1 MRIKGG
7 LMLENLRLAFRGIWT
22 HKLRSF
28 LTMLGIIIGIAAIIA
43 IVSTIEGTNQQI
55 KENLIGSGSNTVDI
69 QLYQNDWP
77 LDLSYSEA
85 PFGVPQVSDDALS
98 EIRDLDEVKSASKY
112 ANRQIYDGVY
122 YLNNSM
128 NGGYVKGVETDY
140 FSTANL
146 TVKEGRLFTV
156 DELKDYKKVCV
167 IDDGVVEDLLHND
180 EPIGKI
186 LEIQGDSYVVIGVVA
201 SRSTFEP
208 TINSISDYE
217 TYMQD
222 ESGTIYIPL
231 STWPISYKYDEPE
244 NVLVRANSTDDM
256 TAAGKKTADIMNSYI
271 NPTDDTIKYQSKDL
285 LEQAQ
290 QLQQLSSS
298 TNSMLIWIAAISLLV
313 GGIGVMNIMLVS
325 VTERTAEIGLK
336 KAIGARKGKIM
347 GQFLTEAAVLTSMG
361 GVLGVASGIG
371 LAQIISIMSGTPVAI
386 SWPAAFIAVIFS
398 MVIGIVFGI
407 LPSHQAANLNP
418 IDALRTN

>member
-1 MRIKGG
+1 MF
-7 LMLENLRLAFRGIWT
+7 ENIRLAFRGIWT

-77 LDLSYSEA
+77 MDLGYGDL
-85 PFGVPQVSDDALS
+85 PYGVQQIDKSVLSD
-98 EIRDLDEVKSASKY
+98 IKDLAEVKSASRY
-112 ANRQIYDGVY
+112 LSRQVYDGVY
-122 YLNNSM
+122 YGNYMMS
-128 NGGYVKGVETDY
+128 GGYVRGVETDY
-140 FSTANL
+140 FATGNY
-146 TVKEGRLFTV
+146 TVKEGRLF
-156 DELKDYKKVCV
+156 DENDEKNFAKVCV
-167 IDDGVVEDLLHND
+167 VDEATVGDLLQNEEPLGKVIEIAGDSFVIVGVVR
-180 EPIGKI
+180 
-186 LEIQGDSYVVIGVVA
+186 

-208 TINSISDYE
+208 VINSIEDYN
-217 TYMQD
+217 TYNQD
-222 ESGTIYIPL
+222 QSGTIFIPFA
-231 STWPISYKYDEPE
+231 SWPIAYRYDEPA
-244 NVLVRANSTDDM
+244 NVLVRANSTDEM
-256 TAAGKKTADIMNSYI
+256 TAAGKKSADLLNSVI
-271 NPTDDTIKYQSKDL
+271 NPSDTTIKYESKDL

-336 KAIGARKGKIM
+336 KAIGARKSKIM
-347 GQFLTEAAVLTSMG
+347 WQFLTEAAVLTSMG
-361 GVLGVASGIG
+361 GVLGVISGIG
-371 LAQIISIMSGTPVAI
+371 LAKLISIMSGTPVAI
-386 SWPAAFIAVIFS
+386 SWPAAMIAVLFS
-398 MVIGIVFGI
+398 MIIGIVFGI

>member
-1 MRIKGG
+1 
-7 LMLENLRLAFRGIWT
+7 MLENLRLAFRGIWT

-77 LDLSYSEA
+77 MDLSYND
-85 PFGVPQVSDDALS
+85 PPYGVPEISDSVLD
-98 EIRDLDEVKSASKY
+98 EIRALDEVKSASKY
-112 ANRQIYDGVY
+112 LYRQIYDGVY
-122 YLNNSM
+122 YLNNAM

-140 FSTANL
+140 FTTANL
-146 TVKEGRLFTV
+146 SVKQGRLFT
-156 DELKDYKKVCV
+156 EKEISSFKKVCV
-167 IDDGVVEDLLHND
+167 VDEGIVSDLLQND
-180 EPIGKI
+180 NPIGKV
-186 LEIQGDSYVVIGVVA
+186 LEIGGDSYVIIGVVA
-201 SRSTFEP
+201 NRSTFEP
-208 TINSISDYE
+208 TINTISDYE
-217 TYMQD
+217 TYKQD
-222 ESGTIYIPL
+222 DSGVVYIPL
-231 STWPISYKYDEPE
+231 SDWPISYRYDEPE
-244 NVLVRANSTDDM
+244 NVLVRANTTDDM
-256 TAAGKKTADIMNSYI
+256 TAAGKKSADIINSYI
-271 NPTDDTIKYQSKDL
+271 YPTDTSVKYQSKDL

-290 QLQQLSSS
+290 RLQQLSTS

-336 KAIGARKGKIM
+336 KAIGARKSKIM
-347 GQFLTEAAVLTSMG
+347 WQFLTEAAVLTSMG
-361 GVLGVASGIG
+361 GILGVASGIG

-386 SWPAAFIAVIFS
+386 SWPAAFIAVAFS

>member
-1 MRIKGG
+1 
-7 LMLENLRLAFRGIWT
+7 MLENLRLAFRGIWT

-77 LDLSYSEA
+77 LDLSYNEA

-98 EIRDLDEVKSASKY
+98 EIRDLNEVKSASKY
-112 ANRQIYDGVY
+112 ASRQIYDGVY

-146 TVKEGRLFTV
+146 TVKKGRLFTS
-156 DELKDYKKVCV
+156 DEVKDFKKVCV

-186 LEIQGDSYVVIGVVA
+186 LEIQGDSYVIIGVVA

-222 ESGTIYIPL
+222 ESGTVYIPL

-244 NVLVRANSTDDM
+244 NVLVRAKSTDDM

-271 NPTDDTIKYQSKDL
+271 SPTDDTIKYQSKDL

-386 SWPAAFIAVIFS
+386 SWPAAFIAVVFS

>member
-1 MRIKGG
+1 MF
-7 LMLENLRLAFRGIWT
+7 ENLRLAFRGIWT

-77 LDLSYSEA
+77 MDLSYTE
-85 PFGVPQVSDDALS
+85 PPYGIPCVSDSVLD
-98 EIRDLDEVKSASKY
+98 EIRSLSEVKSASRY
-112 ANRQIYDGVY
+112 ASRQIYDGVY
-122 YLNNSM
+122 YQNTMM
-128 NGGYVKGVETDY
+128 NGGYVKGVEPDF

-146 TVKEGRLFTV
+146 TVKEGRLFTS
-156 DELKDYKKVCV
+156 DEANSFKKVCIV
-167 IDDGVVEDLLHND
+167 DSAVVEDLLQN
-180 EPIGKI
+180 EAPIGKV
-186 LEIQGDSYVVIGVVA
+186 LEIGGEAYVVIGVVE

-208 TINSISDYE
+208 TIKTIADYQ

-222 ESGTIYIPL
+222 ETGTVYIPL
-231 STWPISYKYDEPE
+231 KDWPISYRYDEPE
-244 NVLVRANSTDDM
+244 NVLVRATSTDDM
-256 TAAGKKTADIMNSYI
+256 TAAGKKTADII
-271 NPTDDTIKYQSKDL
+271 NGSISPTDDTIKYQSKDL

-361 GVLGVASGIG
+361 GVLGVVCGIG
-371 LAQIISIMSGTPVAI
+371 LAQIISVMSGTPVAI
-386 SWPAAFIAVIFS
+386 SWPAAIIAVVFS

-418 IDALRTN
+418 IDALRSN

>member
-1 MRIKGG
+1 
-7 LMLENLRLAFRGIWT
+7 MLENLRLAFRGIWT

-77 LDLSYSEA
+77 MDLSYSEV
-85 PFGVPQVSDDALS
+85 PYGVNQVSDEELDA
-98 EIRDLDEVKSASKY
+98 IRAIDEVKAASKY
-112 ANRQIYDGVY
+112 TSRSIYDGVY
-122 YLNNSM
+122 YGKAAM

-140 FSTANL
+140 FTTASF
-146 TVKEGRLFTV
+146 TVKEGRLFTA
-156 DELKDYKKVCV
+156 DEAANFKKVCV
-167 IDDGVVEDLLHND
+167 VDEPLVADLLQNEEPLGKVLEIGSDSFVIVGVV
-180 EPIGKI
+180 K
-186 LEIQGDSYVVIGVVA
+186 

-208 TINSISDYE
+208 VIKTREDYD
-217 TYMQD
+217 TYNQE
-222 ESGTIYIPL
+222 ESGTVYIPL
-231 STWPISYKYDEPE
+231 SDWPISYRYDEPE
-244 NVLVRANSTDDM
+244 NVLVKATSTDDM
-256 TAAGKKTADIMNSYI
+256 TAAGKKTADLMNGYI
-271 NPTDDTIKYQSKDL
+271 SPTDDSIKYQSKDL

-347 GQFLTEAAVLTSMG
+347 WQFLTEAAVLTSLG
-361 GVLGVASGIG
+361 GLLGVVCGIG

-386 SWPAAFIAVIFS
+386 SWPAAIIAVVFS

-418 IDALRTN
+418 IDALRSN

>member
-1 MRIKGG
+1 MF
-7 LMLENLRLAFRGIWT
+7 ENLRLAFRGIWT

-77 LDLSYSEA
+77 MDLSYTE
-85 PFGVPQVSDDALS
+85 PPYGIPCVSDSVLD
-98 EIRDLDEVKSASKY
+98 EIRSLSEVKSASRY
-112 ANRQIYDGVY
+112 ASRQIYDGVY
-122 YLNNSM
+122 YQNNMM
-128 NGGYVKGVETDY
+128 NGGYVKGVEPDF

-146 TVKEGRLFTV
+146 TVKEGRLFTS
-156 DELKDYKKVCV
+156 DEANSFKKVCIV
-167 IDDGVVEDLLHND
+167 DSAVVEDLLQN
-180 EPIGKI
+180 EAPIGKV
-186 LEIQGDSYVVIGVVA
+186 LEIGGDAYVVIGVVE

-208 TINSISDYE
+208 TIKTIADYQ

-222 ESGTIYIPL
+222 ETGTVYIPL
-231 STWPISYKYDEPE
+231 KDWPISYRYDEPE
-244 NVLVRANSTDDM
+244 NVLVRATSTDDM
-256 TAAGKKTADIMNSYI
+256 TAAGKKTADII
-271 NPTDDTIKYQSKDL
+271 NGSISPTDDTIKYQSKDL

-361 GVLGVASGIG
+361 GVLGVVCGIG
-371 LAQIISIMSGTPVAI
+371 LAQIISVMSGTPVAI
-386 SWPAAFIAVIFS
+386 SWPAAIIAVVFS

-418 IDALRTN
+418 IDALRSN

>member
-1 MRIKGG
+1 
-7 LMLENLRLAFRGIWT
+7 MLENLRLAFRGIWT

-55 KENLIGSGSNTVDI
+55 KQNLIGSGSNTVDI

-77 LDLSYSEA
+77 YDMSYND
-85 PFGVPQVSDDALS
+85 PPYGVPQIS
-98 EIRDLDEVKSASKY
+98 EEVLKDIRSLDEVKSASKY
-112 ANRQIYDGVY
+112 TSRQIYDGVY
-122 YLNNSM
+122 YMNNSM

-140 FSTANL
+140 FETDNL
-146 TVKEGRLFTV
+146 TVKKGRLFTT
-156 DELKDYKKVCV
+156 DEVADYKKVCV
-167 IDDGVVEDLLHND
+167 IEDSVATDLLNN
-180 EPIGKI
+180 EYPIGKV
-186 LEIQGDSYVVIGVVA
+186 LEIGGDSYVVVGVVA
-201 SRSTFEP
+201 TRSTFEP

-222 ESGTIYIPL
+222 ESGVVYIPI
-231 STWPISYKYDEPE
+231 SDWPISYRYDEPE
-244 NVLVRANSTDDM
+244 NILVRAVSTDDM
-256 TAAGKKTADIMNSYI
+256 TAAGKKSADILNGSI
-271 NPTDDTIKYQSKDL
+271 NPTDDTIKYQATDL

-325 VTERTAEIGLK
+325 VTERTSEIGLK

-347 GQFLTEAAVLTSMG
+347 AQFLTEAAVLTSMG
-361 GVLGVASGIG
+361 GVLGVVSGIG

-386 SWPAAFIAVIFS
+386 SWPAAFIAVAFS

>member
-1 MRIKGG
+1 MF
-7 LMLENLRLAFRGIWT
+7 ENLRLAFRGIWT

-77 LDLSYSEA
+77 MDLSYTE
-85 PFGVPQVSDDALS
+85 PPYGIPCVSDSVLD
-98 EIRDLDEVKSASKY
+98 EIRSLSEVKSASRY
-112 ANRQIYDGVY
+112 ASRQIYDGVY
-122 YLNNSM
+122 YQNTMM
-128 NGGYVKGVETDY
+128 NGGYVKGVEPDF

-146 TVKEGRLFTV
+146 TVKEGRLFTS
-156 DELKDYKKVCV
+156 DEANSFKKVCIV
-167 IDDGVVEDLLHND
+167 DSAVVEDLLQN
-180 EPIGKI
+180 EAPIGKV
-186 LEIQGDSYVVIGVVA
+186 LEIGGDAYVVIGVVE

-208 TINSISDYE
+208 TIKTVADYQ

-222 ESGTIYIPL
+222 ETGTVYIPL
-231 STWPISYKYDEPE
+231 KDWPISYSYDEPE
-244 NVLVRANSTDDM
+244 NVLVKATSTDDM
-256 TAAGKKTADIMNSYI
+256 TAAGKKTADII
-271 NPTDDTIKYQSKDL
+271 NDSISPTDDTIKYQSKDL

-361 GVLGVASGIG
+361 GVLGVVCGIG
-371 LAQIISIMSGTPVAI
+371 LAQIISVMSGTPVAI
-386 SWPAAFIAVIFS
+386 SWPAAIIAVVFS

-418 IDALRTN
+418 IDALRSN

>member
-1 MRIKGG
+1 
-7 LMLENLRLAFRGIWT
+7 MLENLRLAFRGIWT

-85 PFGVPQVSDDALS
+85 PFGVPQVSDDVLS

-186 LEIQGDSYVVIGVVA
+186 LEIQGDSYVIIGVVA

-222 ESGTIYIPL
+222 ESGTVYIPL

>member
-1 MRIKGG
+1 MF
-7 LMLENLRLAFRGIWT
+7 ENIRLAFRGIWT

-77 LDLSYSEA
+77 LDMSYSA
-85 PFGVPQVSDDALS
+85 PPFGVPQVSDSLMD
-98 EIRDLDEVKSASKY
+98 EIRDIPEVKSASRY
-112 ANRQIYDGVY
+112 NVRNIYDGVY
-122 YLNNSM
+122 YQNEPM

-146 TVKEGRLFTV
+146 TVKQGRLFTEKEV
-156 DELKDYKKVCV
+156 EAFKKVCIV
-167 IDDGVVEDLLHND
+167 DENIVSTLLQN
-180 EPIGKI
+180 ENPIGKI
-186 LEIQGDSYVVIGVVA
+186 IEIGGDSFVIVGVVA
-201 SRSTFEP
+201 PRSTFEP
-208 TINSISDYE
+208 VINTMEDYD
-217 TYMQD
+217 TYKQD
-222 ESGTIYIPL
+222 ESGEIYIPY
-231 STWPISYKYDEPE
+231 SDWPICYRYDEPE
-244 NVLVRANSTDDM
+244 NVLVRANTTDDM
-256 TAAGKKTADIMNSYI
+256 TQAGKKTADALNANIH
-271 NPTDDTIKYQSKDL
+271 PDDESIKYQSKDL
-285 LEQAQ
+285 LEQATR
-290 QLQQLSSS
+290 LQQLSSS

-371 LAQIISIMSGTPVAI
+371 LAKIISIMSGTPIAI
-386 SWPAAFIAVIFS
+386 SWPAAMIAVVFS
-398 MVIGIVFGI
+398 MFIGIVFGI

>member
-1 MRIKGG
+1 
-7 LMLENLRLAFRGIWT
+7 
-22 HKLRSF
+22 
-28 LTMLGIIIGIAAIIA
+28 
-43 IVSTIEGTNQQI
+43 
-55 KENLIGSGSNTVDI
+55 
-69 QLYQNDWP
+69 
-77 LDLSYSEA
+77 
-85 PFGVPQVSDDALS
+85 
-98 EIRDLDEVKSASKY
+98 
-112 ANRQIYDGVY
+112 
-122 YLNNSM
+122 
-128 NGGYVKGVETDY
+128 
-140 FSTANL
+140 
-146 TVKEGRLFTV
+146 
-156 DELKDYKKVCV
+156 
-167 IDDGVVEDLLHND
+167 
-180 EPIGKI
+180 
-186 LEIQGDSYVVIGVVA
+186 
-201 SRSTFEP
+201 
-208 TINSISDYE
+208 
-217 TYMQD
+217 MQD
-222 ESGTIYIPL
+222 ESGTVYIPL

-271 NPTDDTIKYQSKDL
+271 SPTDDTIKYQSKDL

-386 SWPAAFIAVIFS
+386 SWPAAFIAVVFS

>member
-1 MRIKGG
+1 
-7 LMLENLRLAFRGIWT
+7 MLENLRLAFRGIWT

-98 EIRDLDEVKSASKY
+98 EIRDLEEVKSASKY
-112 ANRQIYDGVY
+112 ANRQVYDGVY

-146 TVKEGRLFTV
+146 TVKNGRLFTEE
-156 DELKDYKKVCV
+156 ELKNYKKVCV
-167 IDDGVVEDLLHND
+167 IDDGVVEELLHND

-186 LEIQGDSYVVIGVVA
+186 LEIQGDSYVIIGVVA

-222 ESGTIYIPL
+222 ESGTVYIPL

-271 NPTDDTIKYQSKDL
+271 SPTDDTIKYQSKDL

-386 SWPAAFIAVIFS
+386 SWPAAFIAVVFS

>member
-1 MRIKGG
+1 
-7 LMLENLRLAFRGIWT
+7 MLENLRLAFRGIWT

-85 PFGVPQVSDDALS
+85 PFGVPQVSDEAIS

-112 ANRQIYDGVY
+112 ANRQVYDGVY

-146 TVKEGRLFTV
+146 TVKDGRLFTEE
-156 DELKDYKKVCV
+156 ELKNYKKVCV
-167 IDDGVVEDLLHND
+167 VDDGVVEDLLHND

-222 ESGTIYIPL
+222 ESGTVYIPL

-271 NPTDDTIKYQSKDL
+271 SPTDDTIKYQSKDL

-386 SWPAAFIAVIFS
+386 SWPAAFIAVVFS

>member
-1 MRIKGG
+1 MF
-7 LMLENLRLAFRGIWT
+7 ENIRLAFRGIWT

-77 LDLSYSEA
+77 LDMSYSA
-85 PFGVPQVSDDALS
+85 PPFGVPQVSDSLMD
-98 EIRDLDEVKSASKY
+98 EIRDIPEVKSASRY
-112 ANRQIYDGVY
+112 NVRNIYDGVY
-122 YLNNSM
+122 YQNEPM

-146 TVKEGRLFTV
+146 TVKQGRLFTEKEV
-156 DELKDYKKVCV
+156 EAFKKVCIV
-167 IDDGVVEDLLHND
+167 DENIVSTLLQN
-180 EPIGKI
+180 ENPIGKI
-186 LEIQGDSYVVIGVVA
+186 IEIGGDSFVIVGVVA
-201 SRSTFEP
+201 PRSTFEP
-208 TINSISDYE
+208 VINTMEDYD
-217 TYMQD
+217 TYKQD
-222 ESGTIYIPL
+222 ESGEVYIPY
-231 STWPISYKYDEPE
+231 SDWPICYRYDEPE
-244 NVLVRANSTDDM
+244 NVLVRANTTDDM
-256 TAAGKKTADIMNSYI
+256 TQAGKKTADALNASIHPNDES
-271 NPTDDTIKYQSKDL
+271 IKYQSKDL
-285 LEQAQ
+285 LEQATR
-290 QLQQLSSS
+290 LQQLSSS

-371 LAQIISIMSGTPVAI
+371 LAKIISIMSGTPIAI
-386 SWPAAFIAVIFS
+386 SWPAAMIAVVFS
-398 MVIGIVFGI
+398 MFIGIVFGI

>member
-1 MRIKGG
+1 MF
-7 LMLENLRLAFRGIWT
+7 ENLRLAFRGIWT

-77 LDLSYSEA
+77 MDLSYTE
-85 PFGVPQVSDDALS
+85 PPYGIPCVSDSVLD
-98 EIRDLDEVKSASKY
+98 EIRSLSEVKSASRY
-112 ANRQIYDGVY
+112 ASRQIYDGVY
-122 YLNNSM
+122 YQNNMM
-128 NGGYVKGVETDY
+128 NGGYVKGVEPDF

-146 TVKEGRLFTV
+146 TVKEGRLFTS
-156 DELKDYKKVCV
+156 DEANSFKKVCIV
-167 IDDGVVEDLLHND
+167 DSAVVEDLLQN
-180 EPIGKI
+180 EAPIGKV
-186 LEIQGDSYVVIGVVA
+186 LEIGGDAYVVIGVVE

-208 TINSISDYE
+208 TIKTIADYQ

-222 ESGTIYIPL
+222 ETGTVYIPL
-231 STWPISYKYDEPE
+231 KDWPISYRYDEPE
-244 NVLVRANSTDDM
+244 NVLVRATSTDDM
-256 TAAGKKTADIMNSYI
+256 TAAGKKTADII
-271 NPTDDTIKYQSKDL
+271 NGSISPTDDTIKYQSKDL

-361 GVLGVASGIG
+361 GVLGVVCGIG
-371 LAQIISIMSGTPVAI
+371 LAQIISVMSGTPVAI
-386 SWPAAFIAVIFS
+386 SWPAAIIAVVFS

-407 LPSHQAANLNP
+407 LPSHQAANLSP
-418 IDALRTN
+418 IDALRSN

>member
-1 MRIKGG
+1 
-7 LMLENLRLAFRGIWT
+7 MLENLRLAFRGIWT

-85 PFGVPQVSDDALS
+85 PFGVPQVSDEALS

-167 IDDGVVEDLLHND
+167 IDDGVVEELLHND

-222 ESGTIYIPL
+222 ESGTVYIPL

-386 SWPAAFIAVIFS
+386 SWPAAFIAVVFS

>member
-1 MRIKGG
+1 MF
-7 LMLENLRLAFRGIWT
+7 ENIRLAFRGIWT

-77 LDLSYSEA
+77 MDLSYTE
-85 PFGVPQVSDDALS
+85 PPYGIPCVSDSVLD
-98 EIRDLDEVKSASKY
+98 EIRSLSEVKSASRY
-112 ANRQIYDGVY
+112 ASRQIYDGVY
-122 YLNNSM
+122 YQNTMM
-128 NGGYVKGVETDY
+128 NGGYVKGVEPDF

-146 TVKEGRLFTV
+146 TVKEGRLFTS
-156 DELKDYKKVCV
+156 DEANSFKKVCIV
-167 IDDGVVEDLLHND
+167 DSAIVEDLLQN
-180 EPIGKI
+180 EAPIGKV
-186 LEIQGDSYVVIGVVA
+186 LEIGGEAYVVIGVVE

-208 TINSISDYE
+208 TIKTVADYQ

-222 ESGTIYIPL
+222 ETGTVYIPL
-231 STWPISYKYDEPE
+231 KDWPISYRYDEPE
-244 NVLVRANSTDDM
+244 NVLVKATSTDDM
-256 TAAGKKTADIMNSYI
+256 TAAGKKTADII
-271 NPTDDTIKYQSKDL
+271 NGSISPTDDTIKYQSKDL

-361 GVLGVASGIG
+361 GVLGVVCGIG
-371 LAQIISIMSGTPVAI
+371 LAQIISVMSGTPVAI
-386 SWPAAFIAVIFS
+386 SWPAAIIAVVFS

-418 IDALRTN
+418 IDALRSN

>member
-1 MRIKGG
+1 
-7 LMLENLRLAFRGIWT
+7 MLENLRLAFRGIWT

-85 PFGVPQVSDDALS
+85 PFGVPQVSDEALS

-112 ANRQIYDGVY
+112 ANRQVYDGVY

-146 TVKEGRLFTV
+146 TVKDGRLFTEE
-156 DELKDYKKVCV
+156 ELKNYKKVCV
-167 IDDGVVEDLLHND
+167 VDDGVVEDLLHND

-186 LEIQGDSYVVIGVVA
+186 LEIQGDSYVIIGVVA

-222 ESGTIYIPL
+222 ESGTVYIPL

-271 NPTDDTIKYQSKDL
+271 SPTDDTIKYQSKDL

-386 SWPAAFIAVIFS
+386 SWPAAFIAVVFS

>member
-1 MRIKGG
+1 
-7 LMLENLRLAFRGIWT
+7 
-22 HKLRSF
+22 
-28 LTMLGIIIGIAAIIA
+28 MLGIIIGIAAIIA

-77 LDLSYSEA
+77 MDLSYTE
-85 PFGVPQVSDDALS
+85 PPYGIPCVSDSVLD
-98 EIRDLDEVKSASKY
+98 EIRSLSEVKSASRY
-112 ANRQIYDGVY
+112 ASRQIYDGVY
-122 YLNNSM
+122 YQNTMM
-128 NGGYVKGVETDY
+128 NGGYVKGVEPDF

-146 TVKEGRLFTV
+146 TVKEGRLFTS
-156 DELKDYKKVCV
+156 DEANSFKKVCIV
-167 IDDGVVEDLLHND
+167 DSAVVEDLLQN
-180 EPIGKI
+180 EAPIGKV
-186 LEIQGDSYVVIGVVA
+186 LEIGGDAYVVIGVVE

-208 TINSISDYE
+208 TIKTVADYQ

-222 ESGTIYIPL
+222 ETGTVYIPL
-231 STWPISYKYDEPE
+231 KDWPISYRYDEPE
-244 NVLVRANSTDDM
+244 NVLVKATSTDDM
-256 TAAGKKTADIMNSYI
+256 TAAGKKTADII
-271 NPTDDTIKYQSKDL
+271 NDSISPTDDTIKYQSKDL

-361 GVLGVASGIG
+361 GVLGVVCGIG
-371 LAQIISIMSGTPVAI
+371 LAQIISVMSGTPVAI
-386 SWPAAFIAVIFS
+386 SWPAAIIAVVFS

-418 IDALRTN
+418 IDALRSN

>member
-1 MRIKGG
+1 
-7 LMLENLRLAFRGIWT
+7 MLENLRLAFRGIWT

-77 LDLSYSEA
+77 MDLSYSEV
-85 PFGVPQVSDDALS
+85 PYGVNQVSAEELDA
-98 EIRDLDEVKSASKY
+98 IRAIDEVKAASKY
-112 ANRQIYDGVY
+112 TSRSIYDGVY
-122 YLNNSM
+122 YGNAAM
-128 NGGYVKGVETDY
+128 NGGYVLGVESDY
-140 FSTANL
+140 FTTASL
-146 TVKEGRLFTV
+146 TVKEGRLFTA
-156 DELKDYKKVCV
+156 DEAASFKKVCV
-167 IDDGVVEDLLHND
+167 VD
-180 EPIGKI
+180 EPIVSDLLQNEDPLGKV
-186 LEIQGDSYVVIGVVA
+186 LEIGSDSFVIVGVVR

-208 TINSISDYE
+208 VIKTRADYD
-217 TYMQD
+217 TYNQE
-222 ESGTIYIPL
+222 ESGTVYIPL
-231 STWPISYKYDEPE
+231 NDWPISYRYDEPE
-244 NVLVRANSTDDM
+244 NVLVKAASTDDM
-256 TAAGKKTADIMNSYI
+256 TAAGKKTADLMNGYI
-271 NPTDDTIKYQSKDL
+271 SPTDDSIKYQSKDL

-347 GQFLTEAAVLTSMG
+347 WQFLTEAAVLTSLG
-361 GVLGVASGIG
+361 GLLGVVSGIG

-386 SWPAAFIAVIFS
+386 SWPAAIIAVVFS

-418 IDALRTN
+418 IDALRSN